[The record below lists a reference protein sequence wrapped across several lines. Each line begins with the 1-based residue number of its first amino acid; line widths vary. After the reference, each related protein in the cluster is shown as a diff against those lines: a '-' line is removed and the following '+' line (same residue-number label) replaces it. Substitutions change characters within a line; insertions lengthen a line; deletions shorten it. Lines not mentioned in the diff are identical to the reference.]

1 MKTCSIKAMA
11 ILILCQRKMKRQ
23 TTTRKRMPT
32 TEVNASQVFF
42 CFKKSSMISGV
53 QFNCR
58 NQSQNQ
64 SKQFLRGKH
73 LEDVFVRLWVIGR
86 PDVVEIV

>member
-1 MKTCSIKAMA
+1 MA

-58 NQSQNQ
+58 YHCQ
-64 SKQFLRGKH
+64 KQLKKFRKNH
-73 LEDVFVRLWVIGR
+73 LEDVFVGLWVIGW

>member
-32 TEVNASQVFF
+32 TEVNANQVFF

-53 QFNCR
+53 QFNCSCQI
-58 NQSQNQ
+58 NQN
-64 SKQFLRGKH
+64 
-73 LEDVFVRLWVIGR
+73 
-86 PDVVEIV
+86 IV

>member
-1 MKTCSIKAMA
+1 MA

-42 CFKKSSMISGV
+42 CYKKSSMISGG

-58 NQSQNQ
+58 NSVKSEKTVFEVGN
-64 SKQFLRGKH
+64 H
-73 LEDVFVRLWVIGR
+73 LEDVFVGLWVIGW

>member
-53 QFNCR
+53 QFN
-58 NQSQNQ
+58 
-64 SKQFLRGKH
+64 
-73 LEDVFVRLWVIGR
+73 
-86 PDVVEIV
+86 

>member
-1 MKTCSIKAMA
+1 MA
-11 ILILCQRKMKRQ
+11 ILILCHRKMKRQ

-53 QFNCR
+53 QFNC
-58 NQSQNQ
+58 SCQNK
-64 SKQFLRGKH
+64 SKHCLRKNH
-73 LEDVFVRLWVIGR
+73 LEDVFVGLWVIGW